1 MNFHLYTITKEEK
14 ILKLFE
20 QTFFIKIGSHLNKTK
35 AETVPANLDKYFR
48 LNRTGKN
55 SNIDFKKLKYYD
67 SIFFEG
73 NRFVK

>member
-1 MNFHLYTITKEEK
+1 MNFHYYTITKEEK

-20 QTFFIKIGSHLNKTK
+20 QTFFIKTGNNSNKSK
-35 AETVPANLDKYFR
+35 GETVPANLDKYFR

-55 SNIDFKKLKYYD
+55 TNIDLKKLKYYD

-73 NRFVK
+73 NK